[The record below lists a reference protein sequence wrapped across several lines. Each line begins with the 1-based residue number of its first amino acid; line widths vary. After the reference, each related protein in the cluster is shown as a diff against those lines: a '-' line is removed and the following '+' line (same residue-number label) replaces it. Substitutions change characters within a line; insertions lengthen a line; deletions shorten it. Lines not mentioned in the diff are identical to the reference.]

1 MGQEARWFVVHT
13 YSGYENRVKEDL
25 EKSIENLGMQ
35 DTVLEVKYPTEEAIE
50 VTATGKKKVVQ
61 RKVYPGYVMV
71 KILVDTVEKE
81 RSDGGVSVEWVM
93 NPRTWYVIR
102 NTRGVTGFVGPGSKP
117 TPLSDQEVAALAVE
131 QVEKVELAY
140 QVGDTVEIK
149 RGLMEGNRG
158 VVQSISE
165 DQKIITV
172 LVNRGRRDMA
182 FEVSAD
188 DVGRVAQ

>member
-1 MGQEARWFVVHT
+1 MA
-13 YSGYENRVKEDL
+13 
-25 EKSIENLGMQ
+25 SI
-35 DTVLEVKYPTEEAIE
+35 T
-50 VTATGKKKVVQ
+50 
-61 RKVYPGYVMV
+61 
-71 KILVDTVEKE
+71 
-81 RSDGGVSVEWVM
+81 
-93 NPRTWYVIR
+93 
-102 NTRGVTGFVGPGSKP
+102 GVTGFVGPGSKP

>member
-1 MGQEARWFVVHT
+1 MKAAGPKWYVAHT
-13 YSGYENRVKEDL
+13 YSGYEQKVKASL
-25 EKSIENLGMQ
+25 EKIVENRGMC
-35 DTVLEVKYPTEEAIE
+35 E
-50 VTATGKKKVVQ
+50 
-61 RKVYPGYVMV
+61 
-71 KILVDTVEKE
+71 KILDIQIPIETVTTKDGDKEKTTE
-81 RSDGGVSVEWVM
+81 HRIFPCYVYIKMIMSDE
-93 NPRTWYVIR
+93 TWHAVR
-102 NTRGVTGFVGPGSKP
+102 NITGVTGFVGPGSKP